1 VTAVTEDA
9 LLELRVARD
18 TGVLERHEAFVVDL
32 CQSPG
37 ASDKQVQDCLV
48 DFLSAGYDDPTAYAN
63 VDDKECNLEDDD
75 ADCLLNSM
83 MDMWADELPMPPTT
97 TGIIDP
103 DASTSSSKPKPWSSR
118 SSPSGTFV
126 RDPVTGEMRNIDA

>member
-1 VTAVTEDA
+1 MSAVPEDA

-18 TGVLERHEAFVVDL
+18 TGVFERHEAFVVDL

-48 DFLSAGYDDPTAYAN
+48 DFLTAGYDDPITYEN

-83 MDMWADELPMPPTT
+83 MDMWAEELPMPPIT
-97 TGIIDP
+97 TGITDTDESI
-103 DASTSSSKPKPWSSR
+103 SSSKPKPWSSR